1 MIHINPPDPAHME
14 KTMREKLAELMPDE
28 KVGATIGI
36 HEDKTVRQAKEGE
49 KEPLNNAE
57 IGAILHYGTK
67 DEDGHIPPRPFLDVG
82 VEAGT
87 DVYKRTIEREV
98 GKGENMTDVMDKVA
112 AKAAASVKKYMRDL
126 REPPNAI
133 STIKKK
139 KSSNPLIDS
148 GQLRSSITYKV
159 HINGDGE

>member
-1 MIHINPPDPAHME
+1 
-14 KTMREKLAELMPDE
+14 MREKLAELMPDE
-28 KVGATIGI
+28 DVGATIGI
-36 HEDKTVRQAKEGE
+36 HEDKTVRAKEGGE
-49 KEPLNNAE
+49 DGEGEDKDEPLSNAE
-57 IGAILHYGTK
+57 IGALLHYGTK
-67 DEDGHIPPRPFLDVG
+67 DDGGHIPPRPFLDVG

-98 GKGENMTDVMDKVA
+98 GKGANMTDVIDKVA
-112 AKAAASVKKYMRDL
+112 NKAVASVKKYMRDL
-126 REPPNAI
+126 RDPPNAE

-159 HINGDGE
+159 HINGDKE